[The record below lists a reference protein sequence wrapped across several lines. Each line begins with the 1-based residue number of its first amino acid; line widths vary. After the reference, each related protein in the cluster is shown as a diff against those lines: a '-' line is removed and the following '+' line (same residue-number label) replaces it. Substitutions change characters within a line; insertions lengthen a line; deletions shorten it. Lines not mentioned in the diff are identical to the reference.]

1 MDAQPITILLVED
14 SLEDVDLTKEA
25 LKESKL
31 KVNLMVVND
40 GLQAVN
46 FLSDA
51 QNKRPDLV
59 LLDLNLPKKNGME
72 VLAYIKEEEHL
83 KTIPV
88 VIMTTSRSEEDVL
101 RSYKN
106 HANCYICK
114 PLNLDKFIEVV
125 RAIEDFWI
133 TIVKLPYV
141 PRGGTYDS

>member
-1 MDAQPITILLVED
+1 MDTQPITILLVED
-14 SLEDVDLTKEA
+14 SQEDVDLTKEA

-31 KVNLMVVND
+31 KVNLIVVTD
-40 GLQAVN
+40 GLQALN
-46 FLSDA
+46 YLSDTE
-51 QNKRPDLV
+51 NKRPDLV
-59 LLDLNLPKKNGME
+59 LLDLNLPKKNGLE
-72 VLAYIKEEEHL
+72 VLTQIKGDERL
-83 KTIPV
+83 KAIPV

-114 PLNLDKFIEVV
+114 PLNLDKFIDVV